1 MNINT
6 IKKDFY
12 KTQAFIK
19 ASELSTVGWDAKV
32 INPES
37 IIKPQ
42 SYGYVWDMESKFLW
56 MFSAEIEL
64 FSQGAADAKKEVTA
78 DAMIHNHP
86 VLAGLYQD
94 AMCEIIRIASINSS
108 EYGDWKLL
116 LGSALINYAGTTRT
130 WELAKRMRGGG
141 HFVVCRYK
149 NKTAGMYTLRPF
161 YIGPS
166 SEKPLD
172 ADDLL
177 ETLAEVYEADKTKHP
192 EWFE

>member
-6 IKKDFY
+6 IKQDFY

-32 INPES
+32 INAES
-37 IIKPQ
+37 ISKPQ

-64 FSQGAADAKKEVTA
+64 FTQGASEAKKEVTA
-78 DAMIHNHP
+78 DAMIHNYP
-86 VLAGLYQD
+86 VLSGLYQD
-94 AMCEIIRIASINSS
+94 AMCEIIRIASINSN

-116 LGSALINYAGTTRT
+116 LGSALINYAGTTIT
-130 WELAKRMRGGG
+130 WEKANRMRNGG

-161 YIGPS
+161 YIAPNS
-166 SEKPLD
+166 DKPLD
-172 ADDLL
+172 ADNLQD
-177 ETLAEVYEADKTKHP
+177 TLAEVYEMDKEKHP